1 MFQTGSSA
9 AVPAALATLGEGD
22 SKLAL
27 VEFLLASTDLQA
39 SARRALDWLV
49 SHLPVRHAFVATID
63 PATRHLAILAE
74 RGLADTVAS
83 DFALS
88 LEDDAHPLIRAMHGS
103 VPVYFERA
111 PLFFRGSSE
120 SAAHV
125 VPLGVHH
132 AEEGIDAVGGVL
144 VVGTTSP
151 EIHPEIVW
159 LSDIFSRQLQRLQTR
174 RALAETR
181 LGQERMLLYSIIN
194 AVTDPIL
201 LTDTEGRLLIANARA
216 EKLFSAPDD
225 ASEGW
230 RRAVSLN
237 NMLFSAALST
247 TAVEE
252 KTLEPARRELLL
264 VDPLEGSDLVFEL
277 LSSRAKDERQGTY
290 VVSVLRNV
298 TDLAKAKEE
307 IEESYRTL
315 RVAQAEVR
323 DERHRL
329 DLIIDSVADPILV
342 TDEAGD
348 IVLMNTPA
356 ERLFTAP
363 PENPEAVI
371 RRVRANGAHL
381 TSFVSSLLASGEEQR
396 HRGEISLIDPATGQ
410 PSPVEAVA
418 GTILSEQRELTWV
431 VTILH
436 DLREALEKARLYLQ
450 LKDASAALELKVA
463 EATAELAQQNEL
475 LRRQALDLEQASS
488 LKTQFLTNMS
498 HELRTPLNAILGYT
512 HMLLHGVSGQV
523 SDPQR
528 RSLTRIDSNSRH
540 LLALINDILDITRI
554 EAGRM
559 PINVT
564 TFRVA
569 QLIDEV
575 MAELEPIVR
584 RSNLTV
590 KPKIQSNL
598 PQLRSDRQKVKQIL
612 VNLLSNALKFT
623 HQGSVTVTAGFQP
636 PGRTITIAVSDT
648 GIGIAGTDQVR
659 IFEDFRQLDS
669 SPARGYGGTGLGLS
683 ICRRLA
689 ATLEGTIELQSEP
702 GKGSTFTLKLP
713 ERLRK
718 R

>member
-1 MFQTGSSA
+1 
-9 AVPAALATLGEGD
+9 
-22 SKLAL
+22 
-27 VEFLLASTDLQA
+27 
-39 SARRALDWLV
+39 
-49 SHLPVRHAFVATID
+49 
-63 PATRHLAILAE
+63 
-74 RGLADTVAS
+74 
-83 DFALS
+83 
-88 LEDDAHPLIRAMHGS
+88 
-103 VPVYFERA
+103 
-111 PLFFRGSSE
+111 
-120 SAAHV
+120 
-125 VPLGVHH
+125 
-132 AEEGIDAVGGVL
+132 
-144 VVGTTSP
+144 
-151 EIHPEIVW
+151 
-159 LSDIFSRQLQRLQTR
+159 
-174 RALAETR
+174 
-181 LGQERMLLYSIIN
+181 MLLYSIIN

-201 LTDTEGRLLIANARA
+201 LTDTEGRLLIANTRA

-230 RRAVSLN
+230 RRAVGLN

-252 KTLEPARRELLL
+252 RPAEPARRELLL

-277 LSSRAKDERQGTY
+277 LSSRAKEERQGTY

-315 RVAQAEVR
+315 RLAQADVR

-363 PENPEAVI
+363 PESPESMV
-371 RRVRANGAHL
+371 RRVRSNGAHL
-381 TSFVSSLLASGEEQR
+381 TSFVSSLLASGDEQR
-396 HRGEISLIDPATGQ
+396 HRGEINLIDPGTGQ

-436 DLREALEKARLYLQ
+436 DLREAIDKARLYQQ
-450 LKDASAALELKVA
+450 LKDASAALEIKVG
-463 EATAELAQQNEL
+463 EATAELASQNEL
-475 LRRQALDLEQASS
+475 LRRQAIELEQASS
-488 LKTQFLTNMS
+488 LKSQFLANMS

-512 HMLLHGVSGQV
+512 HMLMQGVSGPV
-523 SDPQR
+523 SDMQR

-559 PINVT
+559 PINAS
-564 TFRVA
+564 TFKVP
-569 QLIDEV
+569 QLVDEV
-575 MAELEPIVR
+575 MTELEPIIR
-584 RSNLTV
+584 RSNLNV
-590 KPKIQSNL
+590 RARVPASL

-612 VNLLSNALKFT
+612 VNLLSNAVKFT
-623 HQGSVTVTAGFQP
+623 HEGTVTVAATYQAAVK
-636 PGRTITIAVSDT
+636 TVAISITDT
-648 GIGIAGTDQVR
+648 GIGIAEADQAR

-689 ATLEGTIELQSEP
+689 ETLEGSIELRSEP
-702 GKGSTFTLKLP
+702 GRGSTFTLRLP
-713 ERLRK
+713 ERIRK